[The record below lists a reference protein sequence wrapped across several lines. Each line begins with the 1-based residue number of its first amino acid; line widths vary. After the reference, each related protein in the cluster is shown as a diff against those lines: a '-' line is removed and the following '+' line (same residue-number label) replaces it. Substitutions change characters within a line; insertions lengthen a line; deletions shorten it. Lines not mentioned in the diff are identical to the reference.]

1 MLDEL
6 SKGTAVYTLR
16 DIDKLEQ
23 NRNWTENGAGASLG
37 LSGLSF
43 KVPSFS

>member
-23 NRNWTENGAGASLG
+23 NRNWDRNWDRSIFR
-37 LSGLSF
+37 SF
-43 KVPSFS
+43 MRTVLQGP